1 MADNEPYARYLRKK
15 YNEALTMYV
24 ENKTI
29 EMDYQNWD
37 GHTQALVVNSL
48 ALRKFEWN
56 FTYV

>member
-1 MADNEPYARYLRKK
+1 
-15 YNEALTMYV
+15 MYV

-29 EMDYQNWD
+29 EMDYQNLE